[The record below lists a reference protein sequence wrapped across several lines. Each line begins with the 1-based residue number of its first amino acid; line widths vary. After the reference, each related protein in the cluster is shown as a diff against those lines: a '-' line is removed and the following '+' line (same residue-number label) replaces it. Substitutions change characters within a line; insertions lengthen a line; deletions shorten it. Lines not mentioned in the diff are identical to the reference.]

1 MRGRAQEERT
11 IAQAASRLS
20 ASDLRLL
27 AVRIEENWH
36 REAILA
42 AVPRTGFAE
51 VAAEVLD
58 SGWPHAELA
67 AYLRG
72 LAAGLETHADRVRVE
87 PVWTGPR
94 TLPVPVRATGNVLS
108 EVVSEARR
116 ELAIMTYS
124 AKPYEPV
131 LAALADAVGR
141 GVTVMVVVETLA
153 GAGSAMN
160 AVESAA
166 AFASVAGIELW
177 HWPLSKREEA
187 GAKMHAKLAVAD
199 RHTLLISSANLT
211 QSGVAKNIEAGL
223 LVRGGTA
230 PLRAAEHIA
239 ELRAKGILERLR

>member
-1 MRGRAQEERT
+1 MRERAEAEKA
-11 IAQAASRLS
+11 IARAASRLS

-27 AVRIEENWH
+27 AARIEENWH

-51 VAAEVLD
+51 VAAVVLD
-58 SGWPHAELA
+58 SGQTGGELA

-72 LAAGLETHADRVRVE
+72 LAAGLEAQADRVRVE
-87 PVWTGPR
+87 AVWTGPR
-94 TLPVPVRATGNVLS
+94 TLPVPVRATGNVLT
-108 EVVSEARR
+108 EVVSEARH
-116 ELAIMTYS
+116 ELAMMTYS

-131 LAALADAVGR
+131 LAALAEAVGR
-141 GVTVMVVVETLA
+141 GVTVTVVVETLA
-153 GAGSAMN
+153 GAGSAMSGG
-160 AVESAA
+160 EPAA

-177 HWPLSKREEA
+177 HWPLGKREEP

-199 RHTLLISSANLT
+199 RRTLLISSANLT

-223 LVRGGTA
+223 LVRGGTT

-239 ELRAKGILERLR
+239 ELRAKGVLERLR